1 MGLMTL
7 VFESGCSESLHKVMV
22 KKINVNVTGWDRSN
36 TMPKRV
42 IVIEIGV
49 W

>member
-1 MGLMTL
+1 VGRLTLGLWAGL
-7 VFESGCSESLHKVMV
+7 PESPHKVMV
-22 KKINVNVTGWDRSN
+22 QKININVTGWDRSK
-36 TMPKRV
+36 TMPKRM